1 MQRFGQHLRG
11 HGRTRSRGG
20 FTVLELLVVGV
31 LGILVISLSTQAS
44 SWYVHAVHEINVAA
58 QLNKQMKL
66 AAEAIAQDSGAMLEM
81 QTNSSGTD
89 LEFDIDSGDGTAQW
103 GSPDTVI
110 HYEIS
115 GGDQL
120 VRTDLGTG
128 IRTTVARNVTGL
140 TVTVDG
146 AYLDV
151 HIVVGY
157 RTDQQNVNLQLRGS

>member
-1 MQRFGQHLRG
+1 M
-11 HGRTRSRGG
+11 
-20 FTVLELLVVGV
+20 VGV

-66 AAEAIAQDSGAMLEM
+66 AAEAIAQDSGAMLAM
-81 QTNSSGTD
+81 RTNSGAD

-103 GSPDTVI
+103 ASPDTVI
-110 HYEIS
+110 HYEIGS
-115 GGDQL
+115 DDQL

-128 IRTTVARNVTGL
+128 IQTTVARNVTGL
-140 TVTVDG
+140 TVTANG

-157 RTDQQNVNLQLRGS
+157 RTDQQNVTLQLRGS